1 MEDKVIKIEVSI
13 WAASDEEG
21 AALRKALVDFINEHA
36 AEGRRVTARKVTEA
50 LSRWK
55 SNPIVRTGI
64 INYFK

>member
-1 MEDKVIKIEVSI
+1 MDDKVIKIEVSI
-13 WAASDEEG
+13 WASSEEEG
-21 AALRKALVDFINEHA
+21 AALRQAIVGFINEHA

>member
-13 WAASDEEG
+13 WASSEEEG
-21 AALRKALVDFINEHA
+21 AALRQAIVSFINEHA